1 MANRWISQR
10 WTPTGAKE
18 GQRLRTALGV
28 VKRRL
33 WELSEEG
40 RAARLEIAELRR
52 VVADQT
58 KQIEVLTARV
68 EFLMDREEELRAIVL
83 GAHDQL
89 MRRAEK
95 IKADLAT
102 ELLRSAPQHDASSQ
116 PRPSPE
122 VPAAIPPVDKNVTP
136 ASAYADYEQLN
147 KYLTYRRLVGRIL
160 EVANAVVPPET
171 TVAVVS
177 KGDEELLELGGGRQ
191 GWHFPQNED
200 GVYAGYYPADGAEA
214 ILHLEELREK
224 GAEFLLFP
232 STAFWWL
239 ERYREFGEHLDS
251 RYLRVWNDEMF
262 IMYELRE
269 ARSTVEE
276 RTP

>member
-1 MANRWISQR
+1 MANRWISQW

-68 EFLMDREEELRAIVL
+68 EFVMDREEDLRAIVL

-102 ELLRSAPQHDASSQ
+102 ELLRSARQHDASSQ
-116 PRPSPE
+116 PHPSPE
-122 VPAAIPPVDKNVTP
+122 IPAAIPPVDKNVAP
-136 ASAYADYEQLN
+136 VSAYAGYEQLN

-160 EVANAVVPPET
+160 EVANAVVPPEA

-214 ILHLEELREK
+214 IFHLEELREK

-239 ERYREFGEHLDS
+239 ERYRDFGEHLDS
-251 RYLRVWNDEMF
+251 RYRRVWNDEMF
-262 IMYELRE
+262 IMYQLRE
-269 ARSTVEE
+269 ARATVEE
-276 RTP
+276 RRP